1 MAMKWSLNTYQTAQN
16 WELDELIR
24 QAKAAGFDGI
34 EFLMDF
40 GQKHGVEAYA
50 ETPWLRTVKEKVGAS
65 GLEFASVTSCASFH
79 SLDDGERVEAM
90 NRARKSIDI
99 AHDFGCRHV
108 RVLGD
113 RVPEDDTRERVLAS
127 VTASMRELARFAQ
140 PLGITVAMEMHG
152 SFTDP
157 ELSVPMAQAVDMPN
171 FGLVFN
177 SQFREN
183 APTGW
188 RLPTGGSIR
197 PLYDQFRPYLT
208 QIHTHQMERPDQLP
222 MYQELF
228 RLLKADGWDGYVAME
243 AAYTGPDPEKVLR
256 LYTALFHTM
265 IA

>member
-1 MAMKWSLNTYQTAQN
+1 MGMKWSLNTYQTAQN

-24 QAKAAGFDGI
+24 QSKAVGFDGI

-40 GQKHGVEAYA
+40 GQKHGVEANA
-50 ETPWLRTVKEKVGAS
+50 DAGWLRTVKQKVDAS

-79 SLDDGERVEAM
+79 SLNEGERAEAM
-90 NRARKSIDI
+90 DRAGKSIRI
-99 AHDFGCRHV
+99 AQDFGCRHV

-113 RVPEDDTRERVLAS
+113 RVPEDGTRETVLRNVAEC
-127 VTASMRELARFAQ
+127 MRELARQAQ

-157 ELSVPMAQAVDMPN
+157 DLCVPMAEAVDMPN

-183 APTGW
+183 AESGW
-188 RLPTGGSIR
+188 RLPPGGSIR
-197 PLYDQFRPYLT
+197 PLYDRFRPFLT

-228 RLLKADGWDGYVAME
+228 GLLKADGWDGYVAME
-243 AAYTGPDPEKVLR
+243 GAYTGPDPEKVLR
-256 LYTALFHTM
+256 LYTALFQAMTN
-265 IA
+265 